1 MRFYNEFCTSNI
13 FFMEQIYIIML
24 IALAVLAIIDITV
37 GVSNDA
43 VNFLNSALGS
53 KAVSFKTAM
62 IVASLGIL
70 VGALFSSGMMEIARS
85 GIYNPTMFSFNDVM
99 IIFLSV
105 MIADILLLDVFN
117 SLGLPTST
125 TVSIIF
131 ELLGAAV
138 CLGLIKIWMQ
148 NDSFDTLV
156 NYINTEKASEIVFSI
171 LLSVF
176 LSFLVGAFVQYI
188 SRLVFTFQSEE
199 RIKKYGGLFG
209 GFAIS
214 LITFFILI
222 KGLKDVSFITAETKD
237 FIKNNQMMILGA
249 SFVFW
254 AIISQL
260 IISVFKQNILKVIIL
275 IGTFGLALAFAGND
289 LVNFIGVPIA
299 AIQSYEFFSAVPG
312 ANPETYMMNELA
324 SNEIVAPFYYLAFAG
339 AVMVITLWTSKKAK
353 AVIETEMSLSRQ
365 GEGKEKFN
373 PNLFAKVIV
382 RSTVV
387 LGSGLNLILPKSLQ
401 LKLDQRFVKEEVKKS
416 KKERLEE
423 PAFDMIRASVN
434 LMVASILIALGT
446 SLKLPLS
453 TTYVTFM
460 VAMGTSFADR
470 AWDRDSAVYRVSGV
484 FHVIGGWFATAL
496 AAFITAFAVA
506 AFLYFGEVYA
516 FVAILILLGIS
527 LYRSNKIHK
536 NKELAK
542 LEEARELSKKD
553 ISTIQEVITES
564 SSQISRVIVQSSNLY
579 TSVIDGLSTQSLES
593 LKSSKKRMKKI
604 EKDNDDL
611 KANVYYFIRQLDDT
625 SVESSK
631 FYIHTLG
638 YLQDII
644 QSMSYI
650 SQLSHTHV
658 DNNHKKLKFNQ
669 IKDLK
674 SLNNQLNEV
683 LDAVHLA
690 FVKEDFSQFDQILLN
705 NEALI
710 QNIENSIHKQI
721 NRIRTTET
729 SPKNSKL
736 YFSLLL
742 ETNDLITAVSKL
754 LVLFKDFDIYV
765 KSKK

>member
-1 MRFYNEFCTSNI
+1 
-13 FFMEQIYIIML
+13 MEQIYIIML

-62 IVASLGIL
+62 IVASVGIM

-85 GIYNPTMFSFNDVM
+85 GIYNPNMFTFNDVM
-99 IIFLSV
+99 IIFLAV
-105 MIADILLLDVFN
+105 MISDILLLDVFN

-125 TVSIIF
+125 TVSIVF

-138 CLGLIKIWMQ
+138 SLALIKIWSLG
-148 NDSFDTLV
+148 DSFTSLV
-156 NYINTEKASEIVFSI
+156 NYINTDKASEIVVSI
-171 LLSVF
+171 LLSVL
-176 LSFLVGAFVQYI
+176 LSFLLGSIVQYV
-188 SRLVFTFQSEE
+188 SRLLFTFQTEE
-199 RIKKYGGLFG
+199 RVRKYGALFG

-214 LITFFILI
+214 FITFFILI
-222 KGLKDVSFITAETKD
+222 KGLKDVSFLSSDAKAY
-237 FIKNNQMMILGA
+237 IKEHQLLILGF
-249 SFVFW
+249 SFILWSV
-254 AIISQL
+254 ISQL
-260 IISVFKQNILKVIIL
+260 VISVFKQNILKLIIL

-312 ANPETYMMNELA
+312 ADPNSYMMSELA
-324 SNEIVAPFYYLAFAG
+324 NNEIVAPFYYLAFAG
-339 AVMVITLWTSKKAK
+339 LVMVITLWTSKKAK

-365 GEGKEKFN
+365 GEGKEKFDAN
-373 PNLFAKVIV
+373 IFARLIV
-382 RSTVV
+382 RSTVI
-387 LGSGLNLILPKSLQ
+387 LGNGLNVLLPKSLQ
-401 LKLDQRFVKEEVKKS
+401 LKLDQRFVKEEVKKT

-484 FHVIGGWFATAL
+484 FHVISGWFV
-496 AAFITAFAVA
+496 TAFAA
-506 AFLYFGEVYA
+506 FCSAFIIATFLYYGEIYA
-516 FVAILILLGIS
+516 FVAILVVLGIS

-536 NKELAK
+536 TKELAK
-542 LEEARELSKKD
+542 LAEARELSKKD
-553 ISTIQEVITES
+553 ISTIQEVISES
-564 SSQISRVIVQSSNLY
+564 STQISRVINESSSLY
-579 TSVIDGLSTQSLES
+579 TAVIDGLGTQNLEA
-593 LKSSKKRMKKI
+593 LKYSKKRMKRV
-604 EKDNDDL
+604 EKDIDDL
-611 KANVYYFIRQLDDT
+611 KANVYFFIRHLDDT

-644 QSMSYI
+644 QSIGYI
-650 SQLSHTHV
+650 SQLSYTHV
-658 DNNHKKLKFNQ
+658 DNNHKKLKVNQ

-674 SLNNQLNEV
+674 YINVQLTEV
-683 LDAVHLA
+683 FNTINMS
-690 FVKEDFSQFDQILLN
+690 FVKEDFSNFDEVLQRN
-705 NEALI
+705 DHLI
-710 QNIENSIHKQI
+710 QDIEVSIQKQI
-721 NRIRTTET
+721 ERIRTTET

-742 ETNDLITAVSKL
+742 ETNDLIMATNKL
-754 LVLFKDFDIYV
+754 LILFKDFEQ
-765 KSKK
+765 